1 MPAVPETQTL
11 AAAPPASGLAKFA
24 KDSFAG
30 TVGGIAVT
38 MVGHPFDTV
47 KVRLQTQPS
56 ANPIYSGAIDCVRKT
71 LQWEGVGGLY
81 KGVTSPLAGQ
91 MFFRA
96 TLFSAF
102 GASKR
107 WLGTNADGSTR
118 ALETLDFFKAGF
130 ITGAAAAFTE
140 APIDFYKS
148 QIQVQIL
155 RSRADPT
162 YKAAAGPRV
171 NMRALPLIRC
181 HQPYIL
187 DMPLFSSSSSTAPYT
202 SVVDC
207 VKATLRHSGAKGPF
221 QGLSATLL
229 RNAPANAI
237 YLGSFEVLKQKAAAW
252 KGCEVKDLSAP
263 IVMAAGGTG
272 GILYWLAIFPVDV
285 IKSAMMTDSID
296 PAQRRYPSIPSTA
309 RSLWAEGGLA
319 RFYRGFSPCILRA
332 APANAVML
340 FTVDRMLH
348 LLG

>member
-1 MPAVPETQTL
+1 MEEVQPSAVQMPAHPSL
-11 AAAPPASGLAKFA
+11 PAAPAAAVAQSSGFVKFL

-30 TVGGIAVT
+30 TVGGVAVT
-38 MVGHPFDTV
+38 LVGHPFDTV
-47 KVRLQTQPS
+47 KVRLQTQPT

-107 WLGTNADGSTR
+107 WLATNPDGSTR
-118 ALETLDFFKAGF
+118 ALSTADYYKAGF

-140 APIDFYKS
+140 SPIDFYKS

-155 RSRADPT
+155 RARADPA
-162 YKAAAGPRV
+162 YK
-171 NMRALPLIRC
+171 
-181 HQPYIL
+181 
-187 DMPLFSSSSSTAPYT
+187 APYT
-202 SVVDC
+202 SVSEC
-207 VKATLRHSGAKGPF
+207 VRATLRTSGLRGPF

-229 RNAPANAI
+229 RNAPANAV
-237 YLGSFEVLKQKAAAW
+237 YLGSFEVLKGRAARYY
-252 KGCEVKDLSAP
+252 GCETKDLSAAV
-263 IVMAAGGTG
+263 VMAAGGTG

-296 PAQRRYPSIPSTA
+296 PQQRRYPSIPAAA
-309 RSLWAEGGLA
+309 RALWAEGGVS
-319 RFYRGFSPCILRA
+319 RFYRGFSPCLMRA

-340 FTVDRMLH
+340 FTVDRVTH
-348 LLG
+348 LLNE

>member
-1 MPAVPETQTL
+1 MPAVPAPPTL
-11 AAAPPASGLAKFA
+11 AAPQPASGFVRFA

-56 ANPIYSGAIDCVRKT
+56 VNPIYNGAIDCVKKT
-71 LQWEGVGGLY
+71 LQWEGVPGLY

-107 WLGTNADGSTR
+107 WLGTNADGTTR
-118 ALETLDFFKAGF
+118 DLTTADYYKAGF

-148 QIQVQIL
+148 QIQVQMV
-155 RSRADPT
+155 RAKADPT
-162 YKAAAGPRV
+162 YKA
-171 NMRALPLIRC
+171 
-181 HQPYIL
+181 
-187 DMPLFSSSSSTAPYT
+187 PYT
-202 SVVDC
+202 SVGEC
-207 VKATLRHSGAKGPF
+207 IKATVRYSGFKAPF

-237 YLGSFEVLKQKAAAW
+237 YLGSFEVLKQQASKYY
-252 KGCEVKDLSAP
+252 GCAPKDLSAP
-263 IVMAAGGTG
+263 VVMAAGGTG

-296 PAQRRYPSIPSTA
+296 PAQRKYPTIPSTA
-309 RSLWAEGGLA
+309 KALWAEGGLS
-319 RFYRGFSPCILRA
+319 RFYRGFSPCIMRA

-340 FTVDRMLH
+340 FTVDRVSH
-348 LLG
+348 LLSDH